1 MAIIHTTL
9 IILLVI
15 LHVVTSFTLPSSS
28 LARQYNNNKQST
40 YCKPST
46 TALHGLFDNDTD
58 ASDKPSEIPPELRDE
73 IFAAEAN
80 TPAAQGRQQRIITYI
95 ILTLLGVTT
104 AFFNAFL
111 SDLRFGDGAPSEDL
125 AYYGFDWVANNV
137 LLNFAFTNK
146 IGGAL
151 GLLGAGLSG
160 TLAEVEVSLY
170 VMCALCVLLCIRC
183 VHMMCTFSTF
193 YLLLNYTL
201 HTIYYTDTIQ
211 ERECRK
217 DMARNRTTT
226 NNKR

>member
-1 MAIIHTTL
+1 MAIITATL
-9 IILLVI
+9 LLLVI
-15 LHVVTSFTLPSSS
+15 LLHVHVVTSFTIPSASS
-28 LARQYNNNKQST
+28 IVSVQQYNNKQSIH
-40 YCKPST
+40 CKSSTTSTT

-95 ILTLLGVTT
+95 VLTFLGVTT

-170 VMCALCVLLCIRC
+170 DEHILC
-183 VHMMCTFSTF
+183 
-193 YLLLNYTL
+193 
-201 HTIYYTDTIQ
+201 
-211 ERECRK
+211 
-217 DMARNRTTT
+217 T
-226 NNKR
+226 NI

>member
-1 MAIIHTTL
+1 MAAIIHTTL
-9 IILLVI
+9 LLLVI
-15 LHVVTSFTLPSSS
+15 LHAVTSFTIPSSS
-28 LARQYNNNKQST
+28 SIISVQQYNNKQSS
-40 YCKPST
+40 YCKST
-46 TALHGLFDNDTD
+46 TSSTALHGLFDNDTD

-80 TPAAQGRQQRIITYI
+80 TPAAQGRQQRIIAYI
-95 ILTLLGVTT
+95 VLTFLGVTT

-170 VMCALCVLLCIRC
+170 MMC
-183 VHMMCTFSTF
+183 VHEICA
-193 YLLLNYTL
+193 YDVC
-201 HTIYYTDTIQ
+201 I
-211 ERECRK
+211 
-217 DMARNRTTT
+217 
-226 NNKR
+226 

>member
-1 MAIIHTTL
+1 MTIIPTTL
-9 IILLVI
+9 LL
-15 LHVVTSFTLPSSS
+15 LTPHVVTSFTIPSSS
-28 LARQYNNNKQST
+28 SIVSVQQYNNKQST
-40 YCKPST
+40 YCKSK

-95 ILTLLGVTT
+95 VLTFLGVTT

-170 VMCALCVLLCIRC
+170 MMC
-183 VHMMCTFSTF
+183 VHEICA
-193 YLLLNYTL
+193 YDVC
-201 HTIYYTDTIQ
+201 I
-211 ERECRK
+211 
-217 DMARNRTTT
+217 
-226 NNKR
+226 